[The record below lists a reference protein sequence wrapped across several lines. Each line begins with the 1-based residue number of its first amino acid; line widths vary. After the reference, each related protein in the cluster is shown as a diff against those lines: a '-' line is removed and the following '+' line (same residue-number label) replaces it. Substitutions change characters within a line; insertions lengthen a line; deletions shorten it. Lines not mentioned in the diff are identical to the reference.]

1 MLCKMETRSK
11 DDIATLAAIGLV
23 AYVCADIAHHA
34 LGHGVA
40 CLVLG
45 GQIRSLSSIFVNC
58 SLTGA
63 AIDLAGPFA
72 NIVVGLAALLAS
84 HLTRRAPATRLFL
97 VLAAAFNLFW
107 FGLQLSFSA
116 ATRTDDWAWAI
127 KYFHVS
133 EALRYS
139 LVVVGALAYVFSVR
153 VISVAMTRFA
163 HPPGRAMT
171 IVVTAWITAGAIAC
185 ATAAFDHNPASAILR
200 HAAPQSL
207 LISVGLLFVP
217 ARAARLPFTEG
228 SYAAFVMSV
237 PWIVVAVVVGAV
249 SIVYLGPGIAILN

>member
-1 MLCKMETRSK
+1 METRSR
-11 DDIATLAAIGLV
+11 DDIVTLAAIGLV

-40 CLVLG
+40 CLALG
-45 GQIRSLSSIFVNC
+45 GQIRSLSSIFVSC

-72 NIVVGLAALLAS
+72 NLVVGLVALLAS
-84 HLTRRAPATRLFL
+84 HFTPRARATRLFL

-127 KYFHVS
+127 EYFHIP

-139 LVVVGALAYVFSVR
+139 LVAVGALAYVFSVR
-153 VISVAMTRFA
+153 VISVAMIRFA
-163 HPPGRAMT
+163 HPPGRAMI

-185 ATAAFDHNPASAILR
+185 ATAAFDHHPAAAILR

-207 LISVGLLFVP
+207 LSSVGLLFVP

-228 SYAAFVMSV
+228 SYADMGISV
-237 PWIVVAVVVGAV
+237 PWIVAAVVIGAI
-249 SIVYLGPGIAILN
+249 SIVYLGSGIAIL